1 MVKYVYS
8 STHPTNELFQPM
20 KTAKILDGRAIA
32 ASIRSNL
39 AKEIASG
46 NKAPGL
52 AVILVGHDPASEMYV
67 KTKQR
72 ACFEVGIFSECYRL
86 PETVDQSALEKL
98 INTLNKDAKIH
109 GILLQLPLPAHLS
122 TDELLEKIDPKKDV
136 DGFHPYNLG
145 RLAQKRPLLRPCT
158 PYGVMTLLKSTGES
172 LKGKHAVVVGAS
184 NIVGRPMA
192 LELLLE
198 KCTVTVC
205 HRETRHLSEHVKSAD
220 ILISAT
226 GHYGVIQS
234 EWIKPGAIVIDVGFS
249 RLSNGNITGDID
261 FDTAKTR
268 ASWITPVPGGVGP
281 MTVATLLQ
289 NTIMAYEWATA
300 D

>member
-1 MVKYVYS
+1 
-8 STHPTNELFQPM
+8 M
-20 KTAKILDGRAIA
+20 KTTAQLLDGRAIA
-32 ASIRSNL
+32 AKIRSTI
-39 AKEIASG
+39 AAEITSR
-46 NKAPGL
+46 NITPGL

-72 ACFEVGIFSECYRL
+72 ACLEVGIFSECYRL

-98 INTLNKDAKIH
+98 IATLNKDPKIH

-122 TDELLEKIDPKKDV
+122 ADDLLERIDPKKDV

-158 PYGVMTLLKSTGES
+158 PYGVMTLLTSTGET
-172 LKGKHAVVVGAS
+172 LAGKHAVVIGAS

-198 KCTVTVC
+198 KRTVTVC

-226 GHYGVIQS
+226 GVPDVIQS

-289 NTIMAYEWATA
+289 NTILACKWALG